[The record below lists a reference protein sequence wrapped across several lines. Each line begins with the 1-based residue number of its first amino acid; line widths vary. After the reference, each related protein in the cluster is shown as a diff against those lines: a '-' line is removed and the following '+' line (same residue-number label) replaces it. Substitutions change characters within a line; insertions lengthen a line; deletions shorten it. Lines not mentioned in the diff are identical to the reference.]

1 RTSRQVRLRSS
12 GRLALLSLTL
22 LVGTPLLLTAQ
33 AGVRGQVVD
42 AETNAPLSGAQ
53 VAVRGSNVGTV
64 TNASGEFS
72 LPTTPGTATL
82 VFSMIGY
89 AGQEVAIEGRP
100 VVNVG
105 LTPSAVSL
113 EGLVVVGY

>member
-1 RTSRQVRLRSS
+1 
-12 GRLALLSLTL
+12 
-22 LVGTPLLLTAQ
+22 
-33 AGVRGQVVD
+33 QVVD

-113 EGLVVVGY
+113 EGLVVVGYTTQARRDISGAVAAVDDTELQA